1 MKALSRKDNAGRQPG
16 KVDTTQ
22 QQNASHPTPPTVTG
36 QRGRV
41 LSLVKH
47 NPGILSLKMTA
58 DFAIPEAAA
67 RIHDLRC
74 MGFNI
79 ITTIHPRVIFRGVER
94 RNVASYALGV
104 PAWPAPG
111 YFDAAADTQL
121 DLDLRDEA
129 HHEL

>member
-1 MKALSRKDNAGRQPG
+1 MSPRAQDR
-16 KVDTTQ
+16 
-22 QQNASHPTPPTVTG
+22 TPPTPTG
-36 QRGRV
+36 QCGQV
-41 LSLVKH
+41 FNLVER

-79 ITTIHPRVIFRGVER
+79 VTTIHSRVIFRGVER

-111 YFDAAADTQL
+111 YFAGDDVGGQRCL
-121 DLDLRDEA
+121 DLDGEVA
-129 HHEL
+129 Q